1 MPISRA
7 QIPEQ
12 IKGYKSGDIVESNIF
27 EDDFRTGTDLG
38 GLDMEQFKVDEDELR
53 ALQEAFRAGQ
63 RRPNLPALG
72 GAPSAER
79 VKEYTDILTGIA
91 GGPPRRPNIF
101 DVASQVGASMLAADP
116 REGAFRSLG
125 RGIAEAGIRRRKQQA
140 EFESQRRSIAAKAFE
155 LAKNDEDAAIRYL
168 RDADI
173 AVSKTNPDNKTSDYV
188 VVDSAGLTV
197 DEQYYGPGETVMLT
211 DQEAM
216 GARSKIRREGKKGT
230 GLKATAVGE
239 PAYYMLEA
247 EARKLIESLG
257 LEPGEEFERIV
268 AKITVPAG
276 DTKLGKPV
284 PVQGLFG
291 ELTPL
296 SKDGSVIKVVLGP
309 SRQASKEI
317 NARFNTYKDERLKD
331 MAEEAKESI
340 DQGVKILPTVSQ
352 AMSILRTNE
361 NIRTG
366 NIAANELRFFKRNLE
381 ILLTGKPSEVTEA
394 LDTLNAISNQL
405 APLMRMKGSGSTSDM
420 EFQAY
425 RDAILSLGNTAIANY
440 VSLYALRKKIENSI
454 QLFELERRMLLSDDV
469 ESIDQITQ
477 AMKEVDQ
484 GIIEKYTGPDDAE
497 SYNNFLAA
505 LPEGAVIDNFDRLFE
520 KYNPELPE
528 MGAFVIKG
536 WKGGRR

>member
-12 IKGYKSGDIVESNIF
+12 IKGYKNGDIVESNIF

-63 RRPNLPALG
+63 RRPILPDLG

-79 VKEYTDILTGIA
+79 VKEYTDIRTGIA
-91 GGPPRRPNIF
+91 GGPPRQPNIF

-125 RGIAEAGIRRRKQQA
+125 RGIAEAGARRRKQQA

-247 EARKLIESLG
+247 DARKLIASLG
-257 LEPGEEFERIV
+257 LGPGEEFERIV

-276 DTKLGKPV
+276 DIKLGKPV

>member
-63 RRPNLPALG
+63 RRPILPDLG

-91 GGPPRRPNIF
+91 GGPPRQPNIF

-125 RGIAEAGIRRRKQQA
+125 RGIAEAGARRRKQQA

-155 LAKNDEDAAIRYL
+155 LAKNDEDAAIKYL

-247 EARKLIESLG
+247 QARKLIESLG

>member
-12 IKGYKSGDIVESNIF
+12 IKGYNSGDIVESNIF
-27 EDDFRTGTDLG
+27 EDDFRTGTELG

-63 RRPNLPALG
+63 RRPILPDLG

-91 GGPPRRPNIF
+91 GGPPRQPNIF

-125 RGIAEAGIRRRKQQA
+125 RGIAEAGARRRKQQA

-211 DQEAM
+211 DKEAM
-216 GARSKIRREGKKGT
+216 GARSQIRREGKKGT

-247 EARKLIESLG
+247 DARKLIASLG
-257 LEPGEEFERIV
+257 LGPGEEFERIV
-268 AKITVPAG
+268 AKITVPEG
-276 DTKLGKPV
+276 DRRLGEAV

-296 SKDGSVIKVVLGP
+296 SKDGAVIKVVLGP
-309 SRQASKEI
+309 SRQASQEI
-317 NARFNTYKDERLKD
+317 NARFNKYRDERL
-331 MAEEAKESI
+331 EEMAKERAETL
-340 DQGVKILPTVSQ
+340 DQGIRILPTVSQ
-352 AMSILRTNE
+352 AMALLRTTPE
-361 NIRTG
+361 IKTG
-366 NIAANELRFFKRNLE
+366 TLTQNDLLFFKQNLE
-381 ILLTGKPSEVTEA
+381 TLLTGKPSEVTQA
-394 LDTLNAISNQL
+394 LNTLNAISLQL
-405 APLMRMKGSGSTSDM
+405 APLMRPKGSGSTSDM
-420 EFQAY
+420 EFRAY
-425 RDAILSLGNTAIANY
+425 RDAILSLGNTAVANY

-454 QLFELERRMLLSDDV
+454 RLFELEEQMLLSDSV
-469 ESIDQITQ
+469 ENIEEIQK
-477 AMKEVDQ
+477 AMKEVDE

-497 SYNNFLAA
+497 SYNAFLAA
-505 LPEGAVIDNFDRLFE
+505 LPEGAVVDNFDGLFE
-520 KYNPELPE
+520 KYNPTADPR
-528 MGAFVIKG
+528 GSFIIKG

>member
-63 RRPNLPALG
+63 RRPILPDLG

-91 GGPPRRPNIF
+91 GGPPRQPNIF

-125 RGIAEAGIRRRKQQA
+125 RGIAEAGARRRKQQA

-247 EARKLIESLG
+247 DARKLIASLG
-257 LEPGEEFERIV
+257 LESGEEFERIV
-268 AKITVPAG
+268 AKITVPEG
-276 DTKLGKPV
+276 DPKLGKPV

-291 ELTPL
+291 ELTPM

-309 SRQASKEI
+309 SRLASKEI

-331 MAEEAKESI
+331 MAKEAKESI

-366 NIAANELRFFKRNLE
+366 NVAANELRFFKRNLE

>member
-1 MPISRA
+1 M
-7 QIPEQ
+7 
-12 IKGYKSGDIVESNIF
+12 ESNIF

-53 ALQEAFRAGQ
+53 ALQEAFRAWQ
-63 RRPNLPALG
+63 RRPILPDLG

-91 GGPPRRPNIF
+91 GGPPRQPNIF

-125 RGIAEAGIRRRKQQA
+125 RGIAEAGARRRKQQA

-247 EARKLIESLG
+247 DARKLIASLG
-257 LEPGEEFERIV
+257 LGPGEEFERIV

-484 GIIEKYTGPDDAE
+484 GIIEKYTGPDDAK

>member
-1 MPISRA
+1 
-7 QIPEQ
+7 
-12 IKGYKSGDIVESNIF
+12 
-27 EDDFRTGTDLG
+27 
-38 GLDMEQFKVDEDELR
+38 
-53 ALQEAFRAGQ
+53 
-63 RRPNLPALG
+63 
-72 GAPSAER
+72 
-79 VKEYTDILTGIA
+79 
-91 GGPPRRPNIF
+91 
-101 DVASQVGASMLAADP
+101 
-116 REGAFRSLG
+116 
-125 RGIAEAGIRRRKQQA
+125 
-140 EFESQRRSIAAKAFE
+140 
-155 LAKNDEDAAIRYL
+155 
-168 RDADI
+168 
-173 AVSKTNPDNKTSDYV
+173 
-188 VVDSAGLTV
+188 
-197 DEQYYGPGETVMLT
+197 
-211 DQEAM
+211 
-216 GARSKIRREGKKGT
+216 
-230 GLKATAVGE
+230 
-239 PAYYMLEA
+239 
-247 EARKLIESLG
+247 
-257 LEPGEEFERIV
+257 
-268 AKITVPAG
+268 
-276 DTKLGKPV
+276 
-284 PVQGLFG
+284 
-291 ELTPL
+291 
-296 SKDGSVIKVVLGP
+296 VVLGP
-309 SRQASKEI
+309 SRLASKEI

-331 MAEEAKESI
+331 MAKEAKESI

-366 NIAANELRFFKRNLE
+366 NVAANELRFFKRNLE

-469 ESIDQITQ
+469 ESMDQITQ

>member
-63 RRPNLPALG
+63 RRPILPDLG

-91 GGPPRRPNIF
+91 GGPPRQPNIF

-125 RGIAEAGIRRRKQQA
+125 RGIAEAGARRRKQQA

-173 AVSKTNPDNKTSDYV
+173 AISKTNPDNKTSDYV

-247 EARKLIESLG
+247 DARKLIASLG
-257 LEPGEEFERIV
+257 LAPGEEFERIV

-276 DTKLGKPV
+276 DIKLGKPV

-309 SRQASKEI
+309 SRLASKEI

-484 GIIEKYTGPDDAE
+484 GIIEKYTGPDDAK

-505 LPEGAVIDNFDRLFE
+505 LPEGAVIDNFDGLFE

>member
-63 RRPNLPALG
+63 RRPILPDLG

-91 GGPPRRPNIF
+91 GGPPRQPNIF

-211 DQEAM
+211 DKEAM

-247 EARKLIESLG
+247 DARKLIASLG
-257 LEPGEEFERIV
+257 LGPGEEFERIV
-268 AKITVPAG
+268 AKITVPEG
-276 DTKLGKPV
+276 DRRLGEAV
-284 PVQGLFG
+284 PVQGMFG
-291 ELTPL
+291 ELTPM

-309 SRQASKEI
+309 SRLASQEI
-317 NARFNTYKDERLKD
+317 NARFNKYRDERL
-331 MAEEAKESI
+331 EEMAKERAETL
-340 DQGVKILPTVSQ
+340 DQGIRILPTVSQ
-352 AMSILRTNE
+352 AMALLRTKPE
-361 NIRTG
+361 IKTG
-366 NIAANELRFFKRNLE
+366 TVTQNQLLFFKKNLE
-381 ILLTGKPSEVTEA
+381 TLLTGKPSEVTQA
-394 LDTLNAISNQL
+394 LDTLNAISLQL
-405 APLMRMKGSGSTSDM
+405 APLMRPKGSGSTSDM
-420 EFQAY
+420 EFRAY
-425 RDAILSLGNTAIANY
+425 RDAILSLGNTAVANY

-454 QLFELERRMLLSDDV
+454 RLFELEEQMLLSDSV
-469 ESIDQITQ
+469 ENIEEIQK
-477 AMKEVDQ
+477 AMKEVDE